1 MGLETIEKRFLDIS
15 KKECSVNKDE
25 VVKVPRNVV
34 IEVLKTLKGLE
45 RKLQKEL
52 K

>member
-1 MGLETIEKRFLDIS
+1 MMETTYKKPLDIPQ
-15 KKECSVNKDE
+15 KDCMIDKDE
-25 VVKVPRNVV
+25 SIKIPRDVV
-34 IEVLKTLKGLE
+34 IEVLKTIKGLE